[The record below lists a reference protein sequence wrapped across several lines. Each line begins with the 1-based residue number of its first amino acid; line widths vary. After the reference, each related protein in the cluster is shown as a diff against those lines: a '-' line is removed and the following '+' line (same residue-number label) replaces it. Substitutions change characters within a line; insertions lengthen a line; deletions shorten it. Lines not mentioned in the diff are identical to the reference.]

1 MKVTWGHRNSR
12 VAKNLW
18 GTSSNFNNPPHLSV
32 PSTAFFIPGIF
43 LTSWNARVF
52 FSLNFFIRSELTL
65 VSQSVTQLQTAD
77 FKLLHIHVEPSP
89 PAFFR
94 RHICLISRSKFCYYD
109 CVKEFLITRIY
120 KHVSWGESLLQL
132 FRSRL
137 RRQQVPSRY
146 YYGKIFVFLFGF
158 DSVEFAKFSHVKVFA
173 S

>member
-32 PSTAFFIPGIF
+32 LSTAFFIPGIF

-109 CVKEFLITRIY
+109 CVKEFPITRIY

-158 DSVEFAKFSHVKVFA
+158 DSVEFAKFSHMKVFA
-173 S
+173 P

>member
-1 MKVTWGHRNSR
+1 M
-12 VAKNLW
+12 AM
-18 GTSSNFNNPPHLSV
+18 PP
-32 PSTAFFIPGIF
+32 
-43 LTSWNARVF
+43 RVF
-52 FSLNFFIRSELTL
+52 RVSYYWTTFHHHLGAWNRLLASKSHVRVHVMSLGCLWFFIRSEVTL
-65 VSQSVTQLQTAD
+65 VSRSVTPTSTAD
-77 FKLLHIHVEPSP
+77 FKLLHIRVEAAP

-120 KHVSWGESLLQL
+120 KHVSCGSLLQL

-146 YYGKIFVFLFGF
+146 YYGKIFVFFFGF
-158 DSVEFAKFSHVKVFA
+158 DSVEFAKFSHVNVFA

>member
-94 RHICLISRSKFCYYD
+94 RHICLISRSKFCYCD
-109 CVKEFLITRIY
+109 CVKEFPITRIY

-158 DSVEFAKFSHVKVFA
+158 DSVEFAKFSHMKVFA

>member
-52 FSLNFFIRSELTL
+52 FSLNFFIRSELML

-158 DSVEFAKFSHVKVFA
+158 DSVEFAKFSHMKVFA